1 MFDIGFSELV
11 FIAIIGIVV
20 VGPKRLPEVVR
31 SVAVVLRKARR
42 MFSDVKADIER
53 ELDLDEMR
61 RMVREADMEAHIREL
76 NQSVMDMDEEVRG
89 SGKALLRDIDDI
101 KSKAEAMMDVY
112 EPALAD
118 GESDTGIE
126 PRRDLAPMI
135 PLEAASS
142 PARDVP
148 PGIANDL
155 KKPRRS

>member
-20 VGPKRLPEVVR
+20 VGHKRLPEVVR

-76 NQSVMDMDEEVRG
+76 NQSVMDMDGEVRG

-118 GESDTGIE
+118 GERDTGIE
-126 PRRDLAPMI
+126 PRRDLAPVI
-135 PLEAASS
+135 PLEVAS
-142 PARDVP
+142 PPVRDVP